1 MASRTPFWKRLAW
14 MLVIWA
20 ASISVLGMAAAVIRL
35 CLLR

>member
-14 MLVIWA
+14 MVVIWA
-20 ASISVLGMAAAVIRL
+20 ASIGVLGMVAAAIRL